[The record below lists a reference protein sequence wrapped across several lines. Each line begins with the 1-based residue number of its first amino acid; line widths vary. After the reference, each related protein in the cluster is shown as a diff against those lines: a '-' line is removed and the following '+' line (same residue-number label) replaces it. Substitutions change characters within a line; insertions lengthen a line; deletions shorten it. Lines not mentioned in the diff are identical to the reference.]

1 MATTMSA
8 QTPEECDRLFG
19 EHVNAGDLEGLLAL
33 YEPGC
38 SLVRRDGGVAR
49 GHAEI
54 RAVLSRLLTMRAR
67 MSTEIVKVVRAG
79 DELALVYNDWRMSA
93 ERADGQPVEATGKA
107 IEVVR
112 RQMDGTWR
120 FILDDPF
127 ARG

>member
-1 MATTMSA
+1 MPPE
-8 QTPEECDRLFG
+8 TPEECDRLFG
-19 EHVNAGDLEGLLAL
+19 EHVNAGDLEALLAL

-38 SLVRRDGGVAR
+38 SLVRRDGGVAQ

-54 RAVLSRLLTMRAR
+54 RLVLSRLLAMQPG

-93 ERADGQPVEATGKA
+93 KRGDGQPVEASGKA

-112 RQMDGTWR
+112 RQPDGTWR

>member
-1 MATTMSA
+1 MTKSATS
-8 QTPEECDRLFG
+8 PEACDRLFG
-19 EHVNAGDLEGLLAL
+19 EHVNAGDLEALLAL

-38 SLVRRDGGVAR
+38 SLVRRDGSVAQ

-54 RAVLSRLLTMRAR
+54 RPVLSRLIAMQAR

-93 ERADGQPVEATGKA
+93 KRDDGQPVEASGKA

-112 RQMDGTWR
+112 RQPDGTWR

>member
-1 MATTMSA
+1 MTNSATS
-8 QTPEECDRLFG
+8 PEACDRLFG
-19 EHVNAGDLEGLLAL
+19 EHVNAGDLAALMSL

-38 SLVRRDGGVAR
+38 SLVRRDGSVAR

-54 RAVLSRLLTMRAR
+54 RQVFERLLAMQAK
-67 MSTEIVKVVRAG
+67 MSTQIVKVVQSG
-79 DELALVYNDWRMSA
+79 DDLAMVYNDWHMSA
-93 ERADGQPVEATGKA
+93 KRPDGQPVEASGKA

-112 RQMDGTWR
+112 RQPDGTWR

>member
-1 MATTMSA
+1 MTKSATS
-8 QTPEECDRLFG
+8 PEACDRLFG
-19 EHVNAGDLEGLLAL
+19 EHVNAGDLEALLEL

-49 GHAEI
+49 GHMEI
-54 RAVLSRLLTMRAR
+54 RLVFERLLGMRAR
-67 MSTEIVKVVRAG
+67 MRTEIVKVIQSG
-79 DELALVYNDWRMSA
+79 EDLAMVYNDWHMSA
-93 ERADGQPVEATGKA
+93 KRPDGEAVEASGKA

-112 RQMDGTWR
+112 RQPDGTWR

>member
-1 MATTMSA
+1 MTKPATS
-8 QTPEECDRLFG
+8 PEACDLLFG
-19 EHVNAGDLEGLLAL
+19 EHVNAGDLEALLGL

-54 RAVLSRLLTMRAR
+54 RQVFERLLAMRAR

-79 DELALVYNDWRMSA
+79 DELALVYNDWCMSA
-93 ERADGQPVEATGKA
+93 TRADGQPVEARGRA

-112 RQMDGTWR
+112 RQPDGTWR

>member
-1 MATTMSA
+1 MTKSATS
-8 QTPEECDRLFG
+8 PEACDHLFG
-19 EHVNAGDLEGLLAL
+19 EHVNAGDLEALLAL

-49 GHAEI
+49 GHGEI
-54 RAVLSRLLTMRAR
+54 RAVLERLLAMQAR
-67 MSTEIVKVVRAG
+67 MRTEIVKVVHSG
-79 DELALVYNDWRMSA
+79 EDLAMVCNDWHMSA
-93 ERADGQPVEATGKA
+93 KRPDGEAVEASGKA

-112 RQMDGTWR
+112 RQADGTWR

>member
-1 MATTMSA
+1 MTNSATS
-8 QTPEECDRLFG
+8 PEACDRLFG
-19 EHVNAGDLEGLLAL
+19 EHVNARDLAALMSL

-38 SLVRRDGGVAR
+38 SLVRRDGSVAR

-54 RAVLSRLLTMRAR
+54 RQVFERLLAMQAK
-67 MSTEIVKVVRAG
+67 MSTQIVKVVQSG
-79 DELALVYNDWRMSA
+79 DDLAMVYNDWHMSA
-93 ERADGQPVEATGKA
+93 KRPDGQPVEASGKA

-112 RQMDGTWR
+112 RQPDGTWR

>member
-1 MATTMSA
+1 MTKSATS
-8 QTPEECDRLFG
+8 PEACDHLFG
-19 EHVNAGDLEGLLAL
+19 EHVNAGDLEALLAL

-54 RAVLSRLLTMRAR
+54 RQVFERLLAMQAK
-67 MSTEIVKVVRAG
+67 MSTEIVKVVQSG
-79 DELALVYNDWRMSA
+79 PDLAMVYNDWRMSA
-93 ERADGQPVEATGKA
+93 TRPDGQPVEAGGKA

-112 RQMDGTWR
+112 RQPDGTWR